1 MAKRHTFPAYSI
13 RRSKPSIRA
22 VSQPL
27 ISMASVASS
36 TSKTPSRM
44 HCNDWEKFMKKA
56 SNYVCT
62 MSALN
67 GNYVAVIA
75 IIVVVILSLLLP
87 DITQKFHATHE
98 LKNMKKVL
106 AKMSNEVRRAEVAC
120 LTVADEICCLHCNM
134 HDDTTGTSTEKLQN
148 LSICANYCMRTTQS
162 EPITIE
168 KKIGFLRRFF
178 FPNPNTSHKEIAI
191 MSYVYTDSFD
201 AKQQDEEEEVM

>member
-1 MAKRHTFPAYSI
+1 
-13 RRSKPSIRA
+13 
-22 VSQPL
+22 
-27 ISMASVASS
+27 MASVASS

-134 HDDTTGTSTEKLQN
+134 HDDTTGTVSISQLKNYKTSQSVPTIACELLNRN
-148 LSICANYCMRTTQS
+148 LSQS
-162 EPITIE
+162 KKKLVSFGAFSSPIPTHPTRKSPSCHMCTPIPSTLNN
-168 KKIGFLRRFF
+168 KMKRR
-178 FPNPNTSHKEIAI
+178 K
-191 MSYVYTDSFD
+191 
-201 AKQQDEEEEVM
+201 

>member
-1 MAKRHTFPAYSI
+1 MAKRHSFTASGK
-13 RRSKPSIRA
+13 RGKPSLRA
-22 VSQPL
+22 
-27 ISMASVASS
+27 ISSPSAMNTLASS
-36 TSKTPSRM
+36 SKCPSSM
-44 HCNDWEKFMKKA
+44 NCNDWEQFMKRTC
-56 SNYVCT
+56 NYVWT
-62 MSALN
+62 MSCALN

-75 IIVVVILSLLLP
+75 IVVVVILSLLLP

-148 LSICANYCMRTTQS
+148 LSICTNYCMRTTQS
-162 EPITIE
+162 EPVQVE
-168 KKIGFLRRFF
+168 KKIGFLRRLFY
-178 FPNPNTSHKEIAI
+178 PNRNTSHKEIAI

-201 AKQQDEEEEVM
+201 ANKQSEDQQVM

>member
-106 AKMSNEVRRAEVAC
+106 AKMS
-120 LTVADEICCLHCNM
+120 
-134 HDDTTGTSTEKLQN
+134 STEKLQN
-148 LSICANYCMRTTQS
+148 LSVCANYCMRTTQS